1 MFLLKIEWLK
11 IKKYTTFW
19 LLVGLFTGL
28 FFLATYVISKGMW
41 SLEGLFNSS
50 FAFPSIWSNLGNL
63 YSWFILFLC
72 VFVILSITNEFAFKT
87 HRQNIIDGQSR
98 LDFLHAKL
106 LLILAITFT
115 ATIFYILIA
124 LVFGL
129 INGGGNIFEG
139 MESVLYVF
147 LFTLN
152 YLCFSALIAFYIKRS
167 GLAIILLLSYFVF
180 ESILGLIIKY
190 NFKSR
195 LGNFF
200 PLQSSDELLPWNAL
214 KTMGKLVG
222 KGEVDIDNYYYLIAT
237 CIWIVV
243 YYFILRR
250 KMATSDL

>member
-1 MFLLKIEWLK
+1 MNLLKIEWLK
-11 IKKYTTFW
+11 IKKYKTFW

-28 FFLATYVISKGMW
+28 FFLATYVISEGMW
-41 SLEGLFNSS
+41 SIGELLSSS

-72 VFVILSITNEFAFKT
+72 VFVILSITNEFSFKT

-106 LLILAITFT
+106 LLILATTLVSTLF
-115 ATIFYILIA
+115 FVVIA
-124 LVFGL
+124 IVFGY
-129 INGGGNIFEG
+129 IHGGGNVFEG
-139 MESVLYVF
+139 MEYMIYVF

-152 YLCFSALIAFYIKRS
+152 YLCFSALIAFFIKRA
-167 GLAIILLLSYFVF
+167 GLSIIILLSYFVL

-190 NFKSR
+190 KFNSS

-214 KTMGKLVG
+214 KAVG
-222 KGEVDIDNYYYLIAT
+222 KYAGIGELVIDNYFYIMAT
-237 CIWIVV
+237 GMWVV
-243 YYFILRR
+243 IYYFILRR
-250 KMATSDL
+250 KIKTADL